1 MDYKPYLPVLKW
13 RQGEYQ
19 ALMRLKSSVKS
30 SIRPLF
36 VIPPIEFDFETQ
48 MPKKTAQAHIEPLVK
63 RLEDKWGDGIAS
75 MDLHVSLHTSTMQ
88 SGELVPEY
96 VYRLLKQSKTNIKP
110 VITLH
115 DEPEYIRIIMDY
127 CRAKACGLDI
137 RIKFEELADAENMAL
152 LPKLIIEN
160 NLNMAGI
167 EIIIDFGSKSEYEP
181 FERIGTLLAVLI
193 SKIDSFSSY
202 KSIYLV
208 GTALDFSS
216 VPTNSL
222 VTQPRADWKF
232 YRRFYKENFE
242 RISNLGF
249 GDFSIEPPEFAPA
262 LDMRVIKPAAR
273 IIYSTEE
280 LWVINKGSAFRDN
293 PKQMHSMCHDF
304 VCKSGF
310 YVGSSLSEGDLKIH
324 ECAYYLCSNGSL
336 TTWKEVGT
344 SHHISFVVHQLAS
357 LHGQ

>member
-19 ALMRLKSSVKS
+19 ALMRLNSSVKS

-63 RLEDKWGDGIAS
+63 RLEDKWGNGIAS
-75 MDLHVSLHTSTMQ
+75 MDLHQSLHTSTMQ

-96 VYRLLKQSKTNIKP
+96 VYRLLNQSKTNIKP

-115 DEPEYIRIIMDY
+115 DEVAYISIVMDY
-127 CRAKACGLDI
+127 CRSKACGLDI
-137 RIKFEELADAENMAL
+137 RIKFEELADAEHMAL

-160 NLNMAGI
+160 KLNMAGI
-167 EIIIDFGSKSEYEP
+167 ELIIDFGSKSEYEP
-181 FERIGTLLAVLI
+181 YERIGTLLI
-193 SKIDSFSSY
+193 SKIDSFESY

-208 GTALDFSS
+208 GTSLDFSA
-216 VPTNSL
+216 VTTNSL
-222 VTQPRADWKF
+222 VTQSRADWKF
-232 YRRFYKENFE
+232 YSRFYKDNFE
-242 RISNLGF
+242 VITNLGF
-249 GDFSIEPPEFAPA
+249 GDFSIEPPEFAPN
-262 LDMRVIKPAAR
+262 LDMRLIKPAAR

-280 LWVINKGSAFRDN
+280 LWVIYKGSAFRDN
-293 PKQMHSMCHDF
+293 PKQMHSMCYNF
-304 VCKSGF
+304 IYKSGF
-310 YVGSSLSEGDLKIH
+310 YIEKSFSIGDLKIH
-324 ECAYYLCSNGSL
+324 ECAHNLCSNGNM

-357 LHGQ
+357 LHGK